1 MSLIKFNKNGSLL
14 DCTLEPEGHRIRIIS
29 EQPVVGIKQLIEEGF
44 VELNEYTQVE
54 MVDFS
59 DERYLYH
66 EEEKDH
72 VFVITNEENDV
83 WEPQPYV
90 PPTPTPPPEPYVPPI
105 SEVKAQKISEME
117 MQMNSIIASGVT
129 VTLFDETTGVFGLSQ
144 EDQIFLTNL
153 RMMAESAE
161 DQDTPSI
168 PWHEIDD
175 AKHCKFYPPR
185 DIITITD
192 AARELITYH
201 ITFFRDLRIYIN
213 SLLTVDAVNAVT
225 YNLDSLPQAYWSE
238 VLRSIVS

>member
-1 MSLIKFNKNGSLL
+1 MSLIKFNNTGTLL
-14 DCTLEPEGHRIRIIS
+14 DCKLEPEGHRIRIIS

-66 EEEKDH
+66 EEEKGH
-72 VFVITNEENDV
+72 IFVVTNEEDDV
-83 WEPQPYV
+83 WEPQPFV

-117 MQMNSIIASGVT
+117 AEKNAIIEAGVT

-144 EDQIFLTNL
+144 EDQIYLTNL
-153 RMMAESAE
+153 RMMADAAE
-161 DQDTPSI
+161 DKDTPSI

-175 AKHCKFYPPR
+175 AKHCKFYSPK

-192 AARELITYH
+192 AARALLTYH
-201 ITFFRDLRIYIN
+201 VTFFRDLRIYIN
-213 SLLTVDAVNAVT
+213 SLLTVEAVNAVT
-225 YNLDSLPQAYWSE
+225 YDLDSLPQAYWSE

>member
-1 MSLIKFNKNGSLL
+1 MSLIKFNSNGTLL
-14 DCTLEPEGHRIRIIS
+14 DCKLEPEGHRIRIIS

-44 VELNEYTQVE
+44 LELNEYTQVE

-66 EEEKDH
+66 EEEKNH

-90 PPTPTPPPEPYVPPI
+90 PPTPTPPTPPYVPPL

-117 MQMNSIIASGVT
+117 STMESIIAAGVT
-129 VTLFDETTGVFGLSQ
+129 VTLFDDTTGVFGLSQ

-153 RMMAESAE
+153 RMMADASE

-175 AKHCKFYPPR
+175 AKHCKFYPPK

-201 ITFFRDLRIYIN
+201 VTFFRDLRIYIN
-213 SLLTVDAVNAVT
+213 SLLTTEAVNAVT
-225 YNLDSLPQAYWSE
+225 YELSSLPQAYWSD
-238 VLRSIVS
+238 VLRAIVE

>member
-14 DCTLEPEGHRIRIIS
+14 DCKLEPEGHRLRIIS

-44 VELNEYTQVE
+44 VELNEHTQAE

-66 EEEKDH
+66 EEEKEH

-90 PPTPTPPPEPYVPPI
+90 PPTPTPEPEPYVPPI
-105 SEVKAQKISEME
+105 SEVKAQKIAEME
-117 MQMNSIIASGVT
+117 TQMTSIIASGVT

-175 AKHCKFYPPR
+175 AKHCKFYAPR
-185 DIITITD
+185 DIIAITD

-213 SLLTVDAVNAVT
+213 SLLTVEAVNAVT
-225 YNLDSLPQAYWSE
+225 YDLDSLPQAYWSE